1 MEHTLAG
8 PEGQS
13 GHGPHPVCQWDTPS
27 LQRIWHG
34 MMGIGQFIV
43 HTYHA
48 NINVGLLNP
57 LSPDAFSA
65 VKMGKNVLVA
75 QTLLGELNS
84 ASPDCLAGLRGR
96 RGKGKGGERRK
107 EGERNG
113 TGVAPSTNF

>member
-65 VKMGKNVLVA
+65 VKMGKKCVGGPDPTGGA
-75 QTLLGELNS
+75 QQCFPGLPSWTKGEERE
-84 ASPDCLAGLRGR
+84 GKR
-96 RGKGKGGERRK
+96 RGEE
-107 EGERNG
+107 EGR
-113 TGVAPSTNF
+113 